1 MIREA
6 KPEDISGI
14 RDIEIAA
21 GVLFRGLGMDAI
33 ADDTP
38 PSQSDLAPY
47 LRDGRAWVAT
57 DPADN
62 PIAYIL
68 VDVIDSRAH
77 IEQVSV
83 HPAHSRKGLGSA
95 LIDHVERWAAARSLQ
110 GMTLTTFS
118 DVPWNAPY
126 YERLGFRTLPE
137 EAWSDGLREI
147 VREEVRH
154 GLGAWPRVVM
164 EKRSTM
170 RNSSVPAGI
179 QWFLPG
185 RSCHPPSD
193 VLRGC

>member
-1 MIREA
+1 MIRA
-6 KPEDISGI
+6 ARPTDLPRI

-21 GVLFRGLGMDAI
+21 GVLFRGLGMDAV
-33 ADDTP
+33 ADDAP

-57 DPADN
+57 DPADK

-83 HPAHSRKGLGSA
+83 HPVHSRKGVGSA
-95 LIDHVERWAAARSLQ
+95 LIDHVERWAAAHSLH

-126 YERLGFRTLPE
+126 YERLGFRALPE
-137 EAWSDGLREI
+137 EAWSDGLKAI

-164 EKRSTM
+164 EKDVNYEKQLRPG
-170 RNSSVPAGI
+170 REPVVPAGTE
-179 QWFLPG
+179 LPPAVG
-185 RSCHPPSD
+185 RS
-193 VLRGC
+193 

>member
-6 KPEDISGI
+6 KPEDVSGI

-33 ADDTP
+33 ADDAP

-83 HPAHSRKGLGSA
+83 HPVHSRKGLGSA

-137 EAWSDGLREI
+137 QAWSNGLKEI

-164 EKRSTM
+164 EKVVDYEKQLRPG
-170 RNSSVPAGI
+170 REPVVPAGTE
-179 QWFLPG
+179 LPPAVG
-185 RSCHPPSD
+185 RS
-193 VLRGC
+193 